1 MVEAMFERSPGF
13 FKEFQKAF
21 KFSVCDEKPE
31 LNGVKFY
38 AVCVHFEN
46 PFCTLKTNHYQVLVD
61 TSDVTKSSDKSKIK
75 KSYTVPCLYTTFK
88 ILFANSNT
96 LELNGEIF
104 QKLVLAVEYN
114 KNLSIDS
121 HSIQKLLPNF
131 SNVAANQKGNNNS
144 NVTLNEDNRRRLQQ
158 GSSVQF
164 QLHQNSL
171 QNCITKS
178 NNQQS
183 QTDSFASESLK
194 RFQNILSGPHSG
206 AFCQIMDIF
215 LSGYGNLLVDTD
227 VLFVRIVYEEKIKF

>member
-1 MVEAMFERSPGF
+1 M
-13 FKEFQKAF
+13 
-21 KFSVCDEKPE
+21 
-31 LNGVKFY
+31 
-38 AVCVHFEN
+38 CVHFEN
-46 PFCTLKTNHYQVLVD
+46 FFYTLKSNHYHVLVD
-61 TSDVTKSSDKSKIK
+61 TSDVTKCSDKSKSK

-131 SNVAANQKGNNNS
+131 SNVAANQKVNNNNSS
-144 NVTLNEDNRRRLQQ
+144 NVTLNEDNQRRLQQ
-158 GSSVQF
+158 GSSAQF
-164 QLHQNSL
+164 QLHQKSL

-178 NNQQS
+178 NNQQT

-227 VLFVRIVYEEKIKF
+227 VLFVRIVYEEKIKFWNKTLFN

>member
-1 MVEAMFERSPGF
+1 M
-13 FKEFQKAF
+13 
-21 KFSVCDEKPE
+21 EK
-31 LNGVKFY
+31 
-38 AVCVHFEN
+38 
-46 PFCTLKTNHYQVLVD
+46 
-61 TSDVTKSSDKSKIK
+61 
-75 KSYTVPCLYTTFK
+75 
-88 ILFANSNT
+88 
-96 LELNGEIF
+96 
-104 QKLVLAVEYN
+104 KLVLAVEHN

-131 SNVAANQKGNNNS
+131 SNVAANQKVNNNN

-164 QLHQNSL
+164 QLHQKSL

-178 NNQQS
+178 NNQQT

-206 AFCQIMDIF
+206 AVCQIMDIF

>member
-1 MVEAMFERSPGF
+1 M
-13 FKEFQKAF
+13 
-21 KFSVCDEKPE
+21 
-31 LNGVKFY
+31 
-38 AVCVHFEN
+38 
-46 PFCTLKTNHYQVLVD
+46 
-61 TSDVTKSSDKSKIK
+61 
-75 KSYTVPCLYTTFK
+75 PCLYTTFK

-104 QKLVLAVEYN
+104 QRLVLAVEYN

-131 SNVAANQKGNNNS
+131 SNVAANQKVNNNS

-164 QLHQNSL
+164 QLHQKSL

-178 NNQQS
+178 NNQQT

-215 LSGYGNLLVDTD
+215 LRGYGNLLVDTD
-227 VLFVRIVYEEKIKF
+227 VLFVRIVYEKKIKF

>member
-1 MVEAMFERSPGF
+1 MFEQSPGF
-13 FKEFQKAF
+13 FKQFQKPF

-31 LNGVKFY
+31 LNVVKNY

-46 PFCTLKTNHYQVLVD
+46 PFCTLKTNHYHVLVD

-88 ILFANSNT
+88 ILFANSNI
-96 LELNGEIF
+96 LELNGENF
-104 QKLVLAVEYN
+104 QQLVLAVEYN
-114 KNLSIDS
+114 ENS

-131 SNVAANQKGNNNS
+131 SNVDANQKVNNNI

-164 QLHQNSL
+164 QLHQKSL

-178 NNQQS
+178 NNQQT

-215 LSGYGNLLVDTD
+215 E
-227 VLFVRIVYEEKIKF
+227 RIW

>member
-1 MVEAMFERSPGF
+1 MAKF
-13 FKEFQKAF
+13 FK
-21 KFSVCDEKPE
+21 S
-31 LNGVKFY
+31 
-38 AVCVHFEN
+38 
-46 PFCTLKTNHYQVLVD
+46 
-61 TSDVTKSSDKSKIK
+61 
-75 KSYTVPCLYTTFK
+75 
-88 ILFANSNT
+88 LFWR
-96 LELNGEIF
+96 F
-104 QKLVLAVEYN
+104 

-131 SNVAANQKGNNNS
+131 SNVAANQKVNNNS
-144 NVTLNEDNRRRLQQ
+144 NVTLNEDNRRLQQ

-164 QLHQNSL
+164 QLHQKSL

-178 NNQQS
+178 NNQQT

-215 LSGYGNLLVDTD
+215 LSGYGKLLVDTD